1 MLRSAR
7 ASLTCVESPRTM
19 RPRTPYTKEALQYKR
34 LHRKKPILR
43 SSLLSHRKNIFYAR
57 RRAKPTFTSIIEYID
72 HFRIHYLEHQDREND
87 ERSHFIFPN
96 VLSNRLWLKP
106 SNIVPSPQIL
116 SDSKKTSS
124 PRRCWT
130 NHIFRYFSDSILII
144 QLFMLLNCASA
155 SHLSNTFPPCKNF
168 GFFTQSNETVTDRC
182 TVWSDN
188 IIPEICSAGTQT
200 RVRILKH
207 VFLFPELQPL
217 SLFEMFSVG
226 LKSSETWQLNTGE
239 KGMDCISGSIN
250 RCTSCFKRI
259 SGTLRKLNEAYRS
272 FDTTLS
278 RFDCLPAI
286 DTASATRP
294 FSPNATCENCK
305 IWYRRWL
312 LVQSLQIWQRPACIN
327 WCYYTQLA
335 CPHLAPAKLW
345 DYAGHPSFQCRDMD
359 IDSWRHE
366 CDCIHPCDVK
376 GIVTPGATMGN
387 APSVQH
393 DFFAAQ
399 IHCDTR
405 KQECHKRFKQFR
417 KEKRSENNNNSA
429 NLPNL
434 SLRFPPKSLLS
445 EVSLFLLLFFQF
457 LLL

>member
-19 RPRTPYTKEALQYKR
+19 RPRTPYTKEPLQYKR
-34 LHRKKPILR
+34 RHLLQKPTR
-43 SSLLSHRKNIFYAR
+43 APHQKSIFYGRHEAN
-57 RRAKPTFTSIIEYID
+57 PSFTPSPIIE
-72 HFRIHYLEHQDREND
+72 FLNSLRACIHYVEEQSQKTNFLLQNSFSD
-87 ERSHFIFPN
+87 
-96 VLSNRLWLKP
+96 RLWLKP
-106 SNIVPSPQIL
+106 FDIVPSPQIL

-130 NHIFRYFSDSILII
+130 NNFHRYFSDSILII
-144 QLFMLLNCASA
+144 QLFMLFNCASA
-155 SHLSNTFPPCKNF
+155 THLSNTIPPCKNF
-168 GFFTQSNETVTDRC
+168 GFFTQHNETVTDRC
-182 TVWSDN
+182 SVWSDD
-188 IIPEICSAGTQT
+188 IIPEICSAGTQS
-200 RVRILKH
+200 RIRILKH

-226 LKSSETWQLNTGE
+226 LRNTDMWQLNTGE
-239 KGMDCISGSIN
+239 KGSDCISGSIN
-250 RCTSCFKRI
+250 RCTSCFRRI

-278 RFDCLPAI
+278 RFDCLPAV

-312 LVQSLQIWQRPACIN
+312 LVQSLQIWQRPSCIN

-376 GIVTPGATMGN
+376 GIVAPGVAMGN

-399 IHCDTR
+399 IHCETR
-405 KQECHKRFKQFR
+405 KKECHKRFKQIR
-417 KEKRSENNNNSA
+417 KAKRGEVVNNNLAFSSSSSPKLSS
-429 NLPNL
+429 NLL
-434 SLRFPPKSLLS
+434 CELA
-445 EVSLFLLLFFQF
+445 LFLLLFLQ